1 MKSLYKLCQC
11 DDKVWVE
18 FSDGTHNDTVAQ
30 EGYFQAMSD
39 FILHYVLKL
48 EKKPQRQATDDSS

>member
-1 MKSLYKLCQC
+1 MKSLHKLCQC
-11 DDKVWVE
+11 DDKVWRE

-30 EGYFQAMSD
+30 EGYFEAMSD

-48 EKKPQRQATDDSS
+48 EKPQRQLTDDN